1 MNGSLLLP
9 LPPSCALLSPSP
21 PSYVKTPLDYHS
33 LKLPNSLE
41 YERGRQERGRGEESE
56 KDERSEESGE
66 ERRGGGE
73 EGSEEE
79 SASVK
84 GHKEVL
90 LYVIVT
96 GT

>member
-1 MNGSLLLP
+1 MKEGD
-9 LPPSCALLSPSP
+9 
-21 PSYVKTPLDYHS
+21 K
-33 LKLPNSLE
+33 
-41 YERGRQERGRGEESE
+41 RGEGETRVRRMRGVRGAGRRGEE
-56 KDERSEESGE
+56 G
-66 ERRGGGE
+66 RRGGE